1 MLNPKELMLGNWVL
15 AGAKT
20 QFDKILQ
27 TNKDVFK

>member
-27 TNKDVFK
+27 AEQRCF